1 MQKASADRAA
11 EAVSILRQ
19 WAGDQP
25 TAEVA
30 QDSAETQKISPL
42 SISQKQRLWNL
53 SSSPEAPGNITFQLP
68 R

>member
-1 MQKASADRAA
+1 VPKASSDRAS
-11 EAVSILRQ
+11 EALAILLQ

-25 TAEVA
+25 TEGDVA
-30 QDSAETQKISPL
+30 GTPDEQKISPF

-53 SSSPEAPGNITFQLP
+53 SSSPEAPGTITFQLP

>member
-1 MQKASADRAA
+1 MQKAKSDKAA
-11 EAVSILRQ
+11 EALSILRQ

-25 TAEVA
+25 ATEVA
-30 QDSAETQKISPL
+30 QVTAEDQKISPL

>member
-1 MQKASADRAA
+1 MRKASSDRAA
-11 EAVSILRQ
+11 EALAILRQ

-25 TAEVA
+25 TEGDVTGKP
-30 QDSAETQKISPL
+30 DEQKISPL

-53 SSSPEAPGNITFQLP
+53 SSSPEAPGTINFQLP